1 MTTNKSIR
9 VSFPA
14 SEKIY
19 VNGSINKVRVGMRRI
34 TLDDTG
40 ATDTEGR
47 VSYKPNTPLIVYDTS
62 GAYSDPKNTSLLQT
76 GLPRIREEWSKRRKD
91 IVSITSPD
99 SGKHESANK
108 PLFPIIIPS
117 YKAKEGK
124 HITQLSY
131 AKRRIITPEMEYVA
145 IRESQHV
152 EALGLKSYI
161 TPDFVRKE
169 IAAGRAVIP
178 ANINHPELEPMIIG
192 NKFLVK
198 VNVPFYSPSVSS
210 GIEEELEKMIRNCK
224 WGADSFLDLSKSGDI
239 PTAQNWYLRNAPVP
253 IGSIPLYEA
262 LQQAGNEVAALN
274 WDIYR
279 NTLIEQAE
287 RGIDFVMIHA
297 ALLQSHIDKTIP
309 RLTGIDSPAGLFMA
323 EWIRRHQKEN
333 FLYTHFE
340 EICDILR
347 QYDVTLVIGNSL
359 GAGSIYDA
367 GDSAYYAE
375 LKIKGKLTDIA
386 RENLVQTMIEGPGC
400 LPMNKIGD
408 DMKEQQ
414 YACRQAPYFMQGP
427 VTTDISYGYDHI
439 ASAIGAAQIA
449 SFGASL
455 IGCVLPSQSDHS
467 SISKEEY
474 RTAIHTHKIAAHAAD
489 VAKGHPGAQ
498 ARDNA
503 LSKARIEQRH
513 KDFCHLAIDPEKALL
528 LYKNKIKG
536 KE

>member
-1 MTTNKSIR
+1 MTINKSIR
-9 VSFPA
+9 VTFPA

-19 VNGSINKVRVGMRRI
+19 INGAINKVRVGMRQI
-34 TLDDTG
+34 TLNDTQTVDNAG
-40 ATDTEGR
+40 T

-62 GAYSDPKNTSLLQT
+62 GPYSDPKISSLLQT
-76 GLPRIREEWSKRRKD
+76 GIPRIREEWCKRRKD
-91 IVSITSPD
+91 IVPIT
-99 SGKHESANK
+99 
-108 PLFPIIIPS
+108 PLV

-124 HITQLSY
+124 NITQLSY

-145 IRESQHV
+145 IRESQHI
-152 EALGLKSYI
+152 ESLGLKSYI

-192 NKFLVK
+192 SKFLVK
-198 VNVPFYSPSVSS
+198 VNVPMYTTSSASP
-210 GIEEELEKMIRNCK
+210 IEGELEKMIRNCK
-224 WGADSFLDLSKSGDI
+224 WGADSFIDLSRSGDI
-239 PTAQNWYLRNAPVP
+239 ATAQNSYLKNCPVP

-262 LQQAGNEVAALN
+262 FQQAGEEVAALN
-274 WDIYR
+274 WEVYR

-287 RGIDFVMIHA
+287 RGIDFVVVHA
-297 ALLQSHIDKTIP
+297 ALLQAHIDKTLP
-309 RLTGIDSPAGLFMA
+309 RLTGIASPAGLLMA
-323 EWIRRHQKEN
+323 EWIHHHQKEN

-340 EICDILR
+340 ELCDILR

-375 LKIKGKLTDIA
+375 LKTKGKLTDIA
-386 RENLVQTMIEGPGC
+386 RENLIQTIVEGPDC
-400 LPMNKIGD
+400 LPMNKMEEE
-408 DMKEQQ
+408 MKEQQ
-414 YACRQAPYFMQGP
+414 YTCRQAPYFIYGP
-427 VTTDISYGYDHI
+427 LTTDISYGYDHI
-439 ASAIGAAQIA
+439 ASAIGAAQMA
-449 SFGASL
+449 SLGASL
-455 IGCVLPSQSDHS
+455 IGCVMPTCHDLPA
-467 SISKEEY
+467 INKEEY

-503 LSKARIEQRH
+503 LSKARIEQRY

-528 LYKNKIKG
+528 AYKNKIKE